1 MLNSKWLGACA
12 LRIVLSGL
20 PLAAIVAIP
29 GARAQAPAAAT
40 QAPMTQQAPA
50 TQNQSD
56 PAQSAPASA
65 PAAMPEAAPMD
76 AADQAPSILIGPGDL
91 LTVTV
96 FETPELSTSVRVN
109 QNGDANIPVLGPVRV
124 AGMSSQE
131 AAITLEDAFRTRG
144 LLLNPHVTVA
154 ETEFASQGASVLGEV
169 RSPGV
174 YPTLGSRR
182 LLDMISLAGGVS
194 TTAGRLASIVHR
206 NDPQHPV
213 QIALQPTPAALHSQ
227 VNPVILP
234 GDTVVVSKA
243 GVVYVIGDVLRPG
256 GILVDNNERLS
267 VMEALSLAGGMNK
280 TAALS
285 KTKLVRK
292 LPAGREEVDL
302 DLKHILYGKQAD
314 VLVSDGDLLYVP
326 SSTAKTFLYRGV
338 EAAFSVG
345 VNEAIYLH

>member
-12 LRIVLSGL
+12 LRIALCGL

-40 QAPMTQQAPA
+40 QNTP
-50 TQNQSD
+50 TQNPAD
-56 PAQSAPASA
+56 PAQSAPASEPA
-65 PAAMPEAAPMD
+65 AMPAAMPEAAPMD

-131 AAITLEDAFRTRG
+131 AAITLEDAYRTRG

-182 LLDMISLAGGVS
+182 LLDMISLAGGVA

-213 QIALQPTPAALHSQ
+213 QIALQPTPAALHAQ

-338 EAAFSVG
+338 EAAFSLG